1 MTELR
6 AIIKQN
12 SIYSIVVSK
21 KTWDEFCDWLN
32 SQEEEEQEPKP
43 FEVSECIEG
52 LDEVDL
58 TFDDDV
64 ERGSI

>member
-1 MTELR
+1 MAEMR
-6 AIIKQN
+6 AILKEN

-21 KTWDEFCDWLN
+21 KTWDDFCYWLN
-32 SQEEEEQEPKP
+32 DQEEQAQELKD

-58 TFDDDV
+58 TFDDDA
-64 ERGSI
+64 ERN